1 MGSDRGSGTDA
12 AGGEHGDDRT
22 DVHGFRHG
30 CCLYVDQCETTQW
43 QSSRGERPKVVRSHI
58 VPYSPFLTL
67 SSAVLWASGLQ
78 VRSKSD
84 SRFEDDPEAGVR
96 GGQLPQ

>member
-1 MGSDRGSGTDA
+1 MPRVGNMVTIERTFTDFA
-12 AGGEHGDDRT
+12 T
-22 DVHGFRHG
+22 DVV
-30 CCLYVDQCETTQW
+30 YTYSQCETTQW

-58 VPYSPFLTL
+58 VSYSPFLAL

-84 SRFEDDPEAGVR
+84 SRFEDDPETGVR